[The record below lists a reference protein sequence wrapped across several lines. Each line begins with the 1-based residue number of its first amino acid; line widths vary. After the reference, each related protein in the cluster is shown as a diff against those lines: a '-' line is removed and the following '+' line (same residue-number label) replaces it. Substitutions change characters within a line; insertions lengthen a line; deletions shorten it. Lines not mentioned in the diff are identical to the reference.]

1 MQWCVY
7 SATTKVNWNLEVRNF
22 RHIDG
27 TLYRW
32 SNQNSESKAPCLL
45 LARFSC
51 TWAVYV
57 FFCKYR
63 KCELYGQLFEGKLDN
78 IFRPVKFLCWVSWSM
93 DQNDSGIY
101 YEWHS
106 LIDNLEMN
114 KKKHRSISS
123 KYTNNKEHLFMR
135 FRCILHLN
143 RWWPHSLIL
152 FTIFTKELEFICTH
166 FYLCHFQ
173 WEWSL
178 GAAYKDSLCIRKIVL
193 NVLCM
198 ELLFDGAFDEDSYYK
213 INLVY
218 LEKAFRSIHNGI

>member
-1 MQWCVY
+1 MY
-7 SATTKVNWNLEVRNF
+7 SATTKVNWNLLRFVIF
-22 RHIDG
+22 A
-27 TLYRW
+27 TLILSCRR
-32 SNQNSESKAPCLL
+32 SNQNSVCFYSKA
-45 LARFSC
+45 RFNC

-57 FFCKYR
+57 FLWVSKIR
-63 KCELYGQLFEGKLDN
+63 TVLSNIWGETVNN
-78 IFRPVKFLCWVSWSM
+78 IFRPVNFLSWVSWSM
-93 DQNDSGIY
+93 HQNDSGIY

-114 KKKHRSISS
+114 KKHRSISS
-123 KYTNNKEHLFMR
+123 KYTNNKEHLFIR

-152 FTIFTKELEFICTH
+152 FTIFNKELEFICTH

-173 WEWSL
+173 WEWSV

-218 LEKAFRSIHNGI
+218 LEKAFRSTHNGI